1 MIKMNDK
8 IVFEL
13 SDELIGQLAK
23 LLQLSILTGT
33 NVVDH
38 FRLLRVEP
46 DEGKLSLTSE
56 YKEYFENSLSSMLQ
70 EADHLQEEMQNTII
84 QS

>member
-1 MIKMNDK
+1 MSDRK
-8 IVFEL
+8 VFEL

-38 FRLLRVEP
+38 FRLLRVETE
-46 DEGKLSLTSE
+46 EGKLTLTPE
-56 YKEYFENSLSSMLQ
+56 YKEYFENSLNSMLK
-70 EADHLQEEMQNTII
+70 EAEQLQEEMQTTIV
-84 QS
+84 QA

>member
-1 MIKMNDK
+1 MSERK
-8 IVFEL
+8 VFEL

-38 FRLLRVEP
+38 FRLLRLET
-46 DEGKLSLTSE
+46 EEEKLVLTAE
-56 YKEYFENSLSSMLQ
+56 YKEYFENSLNSMLKEVEQ
-70 EADHLQEEMQNTII
+70 LQEQMQTTIVEA
-84 QS
+84 

>member
-1 MIKMNDK
+1 MSDRK
-8 IVFEL
+8 VFEL

-38 FRLLRVEP
+38 FRLLRVETE
-46 DEGKLSLTSE
+46 EGRLTLTPE
-56 YKEYFENSLSSMLQ
+56 YKEYFENSLNSMLK
-70 EADHLQEEMQNTII
+70 EAEQLQEEMQTTIVHA
-84 QS
+84 

>member
-1 MIKMNDK
+1 MSDRK
-8 IVFEL
+8 VFEL

-38 FRLLRVEP
+38 FRLLRLETE
-46 DEGKLSLTSE
+46 EGRLTLTPE
-56 YKEYFENSLSSMLQ
+56 YKEYFENSLNSMLK
-70 EADHLQEEMQNTII
+70 EAEQLQEEMQTTIV
-84 QS
+84 QA

>member
-1 MIKMNDK
+1 MSDK
-8 IVFEL
+8 KVFEL

-38 FRLLRVEP
+38 FRLLRVETE
-46 DEGKLSLTSE
+46 EGRLTLTPE
-56 YKEYFENSLSSMLQ
+56 YKEYFENSLNSMLK
-70 EADHLQEEMQNTII
+70 EAEQLQEEMQTTIV
-84 QS
+84 QA

>member
-1 MIKMNDK
+1 MSDRK
-8 IVFEL
+8 VFEL

-38 FRLLRVEP
+38 FRLLRVETE
-46 DEGKLSLTSE
+46 EGRLTLTPE
-56 YKEYFENSLSSMLQ
+56 YKEYFENSLNSMLK
-70 EADHLQEEMQNTII
+70 EAEQLQEEMQTTIV
-84 QS
+84 QA

>member
-1 MIKMNDK
+1 MSDRK
-8 IVFEL
+8 VFEL

-38 FRLLRVEP
+38 FRLLRVETE
-46 DEGKLSLTSE
+46 EGRLTLTSE
-56 YKEYFENSLSSMLQ
+56 YKEYFENSLNSMLK
-70 EADHLQEEMQNTII
+70 EAEQLQEEMQTTIV
-84 QS
+84 QA

>member
-1 MIKMNDK
+1 MSDRK
-8 IVFEL
+8 VFEL

-38 FRLLRVEP
+38 FRLLRVETE
-46 DEGKLSLTSE
+46 EGRLALTPE
-56 YKEYFENSLSSMLQ
+56 YKEYFENSLNSMLK
-70 EADHLQEEMQNTII
+70 EAEQLQEEMQTTIV
-84 QS
+84 QA

>member
-1 MIKMNDK
+1 MSDK
-8 IVFEL
+8 KVFEL

-38 FRLLRVEP
+38 FRLLRVETE
-46 DEGKLSLTSE
+46 EGRLTLTPE
-56 YKEYFENSLSSMLQ
+56 YKEYFENSLNSMLKEDEQ
-70 EADHLQEEMQNTII
+70 LQEEMQTTIV
-84 QS
+84 QA